1 MASQRTERL
10 LNLVIALVAT
20 RRWLTKEQIRRAVP
34 QYANCENAEA
44 FDRMFERD
52 KEDLRELGVPLITG
66 THDPLFDDEQGY
78 RIDRDSY
85 ALPGIEFTAHELA
98 VLGLAS
104 RVWQQASLAGP
115 AARAM
120 TKLKALGVEVD
131 AESLVGVEPRVRA
144 AEPAF
149 DPIYAAT
156 RDRATVR
163 FRYRKP
169 DGEISERRLQPWALT
184 SRGGFWYVVGQD
196 VDRQAPRAFRLSRV
210 QGAVRLGPPGSYE
223 IPQDVDAEAMVGPP
237 SVVDTRTAVLLV
249 RRGRGAGLRLQASAL
264 SASAPVAP
272 ADGGAT
278 EVPVQASAPAGPGAA
293 GGPTP
298 GWDRLE
304 LPVGDLA
311 SLAEQVASHGPD
323 VVALEPPDLRETVVR
338 LLTGAAQA
346 TPGSNRRATATR
358 VPARS
363 AARSTAP
370 TGRPRR
376 EQKAP

>member
-156 RDRATVR
+156 RDRAPVR

-223 IPQDVDAEAMVGPP
+223 IPEDVDAEAMVGPP

-249 RRGRGAGLRLQASAL
+249 RRGRGTGLRLQASAL
-264 SASAPVAP
+264 SASALP
-272 ADGGAT
+272 
-278 EVPVQASAPAGPGAA
+278 APAGG
-293 GGPTP
+293 GGPASGGP
-298 GWDRLE
+298 AAPAGWDRLE

-370 TGRPRR
+370 TGRRRR
-376 EQKAP
+376 EQQAP